1 MRLHRGM
8 CVGACL
14 LLAAAGC
21 GKTDKTINGGGT
33 YSPIITTISSNFE
46 PAARGT
52 ANVLTVQ
59 VTNVN
64 GYPLKY
70 HWSVQAGTLGADST
84 NASVTWTPPDSIAT
98 YDVTA
103 SIQTTGDAPAFFRT
117 MTVHMAVDN
126 EYIRWTHT
134 DQVEFDPAPTANG
147 GVVYAEYHNV
157 STGNSDAY
165 RVDTPL
171 GAPIQ
176 LTTGFFSVTSPT
188 PRADQGMIAFTAK
201 MNSTDTGPLLYLL
214 PYGGGDASTAQI
226 IERRSTYQSILASPR
241 FPFEGNRLVYTSDS
255 VGTDG
260 FNVTSGYAT
269 LRWHDS
275 ANPFLI
281 APVPVLR
288 PDISLSAPTNMMDPT
303 WGPDV
308 DGNGSPDSIMALV
321 VDFPGTFSEVV
332 HGMAVFATP
341 DTGNVPSYETWLPG
355 VALRDADWSPD
366 GKYVAFTQKN
376 ALTGDRDIWIIN
388 RAAASL
394 SQAKRVTSGP
404 ADDSQPRW
412 SADGTKIFFISNR
425 ADRYGVTGVLLLER
439 RGDNVWSV
447 SHFDRP

>member
-1 MRLHRGM
+1 MRSHRGI

-21 GKTDKTINGGGT
+21 GTKTKPLSGGGT

-70 HWSVQAGTLGADST
+70 HWMVQAGTLGADST

-103 SIQTTGDAPAFFRT
+103 SIQTTGDAPPFFRT

-171 GAPIQ
+171 GAPAQ

-188 PRADQGMIAFTAK
+188 PRADQGAIAFMGK
-201 MNSTDTGPLLYLL
+201 VNSSVRASIYQL
-214 PYGGGDASTAQI
+214 PYGGGDASTAQVV
-226 IERRSTYQSILASPR
+226 ERTSTYQTTLDSPR
-241 FPFEGNRLVYTSDS
+241 FPFEGDRLLFASDS
-255 VGTDG
+255 IGTDG
-260 FNVTSGYAT
+260 FNVQSGMT

-275 ANPFLI
+275 ANLYTV
-281 APVPVLR
+281 APVSVVEHNFMFNTLG
-288 PDISLSAPTNMMDPT
+288 TNLANPS
-303 WGPDV
+303 WGPDLNS
-308 DGNGSPDSIMALV
+308 DGNPDSVMALGIR
-321 VDFPGTFSEVV
+321 FPGTASEIVD
-332 HGMAVFATP
+332 GIYLFATP
-341 DTGNVPSYETWLPG
+341 NTGDATDYKIWLPG
-355 VALRDADWSPD
+355 VNLHEFDWSPD
-366 GKYVAFTQKN
+366 GNYVVFTQRN
-376 ALTGDRDIWIIN
+376 AGTNDRDIWII
-388 RAAASL
+388 RRGAASL
-394 SQAKRVTSGP
+394 SEARRVTSGP

-439 RGDNVWSV
+439 RGYNIWSV